1 MFLDNIASLHI
12 LRGHGRGHVVVKNK
26 SVSQPRSQVLSPTL
40 GTELHFHVNSSR
52 KDSIVLINNM
62 AALSRGCKPRIRW
75 GNKQKKDIF
84 DNPLTSEY
92 CSHGHSRLGGQEL
105 KRLAAT
111 YLNKY
116 REKRVS
122 VNKHWYVVVELVCFF
137 LVLVGILCV
146 LSLLSIFS
154 TFPSCYI

>member
-1 MFLDNIASLHI
+1 MFLDNIAGLHI

-40 GTELHFHVNSSR
+40 RTELHFHVNSSR

-62 AALSRGCKPRIRW
+62 AALSRGCKPRIWW

-92 CSHGHSRLGGQEL
+92 CSHGHSRLRGQEL

-116 REKRVS
+116 REKQVS
-122 VNKHWYVVVELVCFF
+122 VSKHWYVVVELECFF
-137 LVLVGILCV
+137 LVLVGILCL
-146 LSLLSIFS
+146 LSLLSVFS

>member
-1 MFLDNIASLHI
+1 MFLDNIAGLHI
-12 LRGHGRGHVVVKNK
+12 LRGHGRGHVVVKKK

-62 AALSRGCKPRIRW
+62 ADLSRGCKPRIWW

-92 CSHGHSRLGGQEL
+92 CSHGHSRLRGQEL

>member
-1 MFLDNIASLHI
+1 MFLDNIAGLHI
-12 LRGHGRGHVVVKNK
+12 LRGHGRGHVVVKKK

-52 KDSIVLINNM
+52 KDSIVLINM
-62 AALSRGCKPRIRW
+62 ADLSRGCKPRIWW

-92 CSHGHSRLGGQEL
+92 YSHGHSRLRGQEL

-116 REKRVS
+116 RDKQVS
-122 VNKHWYVVVELVCFF
+122 VSKHWYVVVELECFF
-137 LVLVGILCV
+137 
-146 LSLLSIFS
+146 F
-154 TFPSCYI
+154 

>member
-1 MFLDNIASLHI
+1 
-12 LRGHGRGHVVVKNK
+12 
-26 SVSQPRSQVLSPTL
+26 
-40 GTELHFHVNSSR
+40 
-52 KDSIVLINNM
+52 M

-92 CSHGHSRLGGQEL
+92 CSHGHSRLRGQEL

-116 REKRVS
+116 REKQVS
-122 VNKHWYVVVELVCFF
+122 VSKHWYVVFELECFF
-137 LVLVGILCV
+137 LSFSWYFVCV
-146 LSLLSIFS
+146 I
-154 TFPSCYI
+154 PSVNI